1 MRLGRVL
8 VVTKRSAYETY
19 AEDRRS
25 DRFSAFVRAGG
36 AKVLALQGSHDEH
49 YRTLEAV
56 EKALGE
62 RGATCDQL
70 PRGARFKD
78 TAYDLVVA
86 VGGDGTF
93 MTAAHQVRAVPLL
106 GVNSDPK
113 DSIGFFCGANRR
125 TLEGVLDR
133 FERDT
138 LPAVTLQRLHAEIN
152 GKSVPVPALND
163 ILYAHVSPAALARY
177 ALRLPGGREEQ
188 KSSGVWIAA
197 PAGSGGA
204 VGSAGGR
211 RLALEARRFQFV
223 VREPYRWR
231 GRPYRHCKGVLG
243 AGDVLEI
250 ESHTGH
256 GKIYIDGPHVRR
268 EVAFGSQV
276 KVSLSHFP
284 LRALGLRTAPRTRR
298 G

>member
-1 MRLGRVL
+1 MKFGRVL

-19 AEDRRS
+19 AEDRHS
-25 DRFSAFVRAGG
+25 DRFLSFVRAGG

-70 PRGARFKD
+70 TRGKRFKD
-78 TAYDLVVA
+78 VAYDLVVA

-93 MTAAHQVRAVPLL
+93 MTAAHQVRAVPML

-125 TLEGVLDR
+125 TLNRALDR
-133 FERDT
+133 FERGT
-138 LPAVTLQRLHAEIN
+138 LPAVTLQRLQAEID

-163 ILYAHVSPAALARY
+163 VLYAHESPAALARY
-177 ALRLPGGREEQ
+177 TLRIRGGREEQ

-211 RLALEARRFQFV
+211 RLALQARRFQFV
-223 VREPYRWR
+223 VREPYPWR
-231 GRPYRHCKGVLG
+231 GRPYRHLKGVLR

-256 GKIYIDGPHVRR
+256 GSIYIDGPHVRR
-268 EVAFGSQV
+268 DVAFGSQV
-276 KVSLSHFP
+276 RIRLSDFP
-284 LRALGLRTAPRTRR
+284 LRVLGLRPPRR
-298 G
+298 